1 PTRLIMRLSKVA
13 FKIYFRY
20 RSKGM
25 ENIPEGPCIIAPNHQ
40 SFFDG
45 LFVTSLLRT
54 KQISRTFFYAKAQ
67 HVKLPIVK
75 LLARKNNVIVVD
87 LNKNLKESIQKL
99 AEVLRHQKNLII
111 FPEGTRSVNGNIGQF
126 KKTFAIL
133 SRELN
138 IPVVPVSIK
147 GAIEALPKGSIF
159 PRPWKKVQVEFLQPV
174 YPENN
179 TYEQITN
186 AVRNRIVENHG

>member
-1 PTRLIMRLSKVA
+1 
-13 FKIYFRY
+13 
-20 RSKGM
+20 
-25 ENIPEGPCIIAPNHQ
+25 
-40 SFFDG
+40 
-45 LFVTSLLRT
+45 LRT

-179 TYEQITN
+179 SYEQITN

>member
-1 PTRLIMRLSKVA
+1 
-13 FKIYFRY
+13 
-20 RSKGM
+20 
-25 ENIPEGPCIIAPNHQ
+25 
-40 SFFDG
+40 
-45 LFVTSLLRT
+45 
-54 KQISRTFFYAKAQ
+54 
-67 HVKLPIVK
+67 
-75 LLARKNNVIVVD
+75 NVSVVD

-179 TYEQITN
+179 TYEQI
-186 AVRNRIVENHG
+186 